1 MHVHS
6 RRGFL
11 RDVLGPAWIGASV
24 LEQAVFRAAQARAQA
39 GSAPTDLFTLE
50 KVADGIYA
58 AVARPAAL
66 INCNAAIFEN
76 AADVLVVDTHS
87 KGSAAAALAAQVRRQ
102 ITAKPVRYV
111 VNTHFHWDHIQGTQA
126 YKKLNPNLQVIA
138 STATRKLIAE
148 LGAARLKASLDEV
161 PKSIERYQKQLAA
174 ATSPQEKARLADI
187 LRQAQAYL
195 TEMRNWTPELPNI
208 TFSDHLVI
216 HDRAHTLHLAFR
228 GRGHTAGDIVIYCPE
243 KKVLASGDLLHG
255 FLPYLGDGY
264 PKEWPATLTACG
276 EFDFQRAIGGHGPVQ
291 HTRER
296 LPQMAAYIAELTE
309 AVVKGKQAGRTIAQL
324 QAQITPATLK
334 SLESGGY
341 GRYVVGNLAA
351 AYGEVGQVEPGD
363 PLVAGV
369 RENVAATFQAL
380 ERT

>member
-1 MHVHS
+1 MHAS
-6 RRGFL
+6 TRRGFL
-11 RDVLGPAWIGASV
+11 RDVLGPAWVGASV
-24 LEQAVFRAAQARAQA
+24 LEQAVFRAALARAQA
-39 GSAPTDLFTLE
+39 PAAPPDLFTLE

-58 AVARPAAL
+58 AIARPAAF

-87 KGSAAAALAAQVRRQ
+87 KGSAAAALAAQVRKQ

-126 YKKLNPNLQVIA
+126 YKKLNPNLQVIS
-138 STATRKLIAE
+138 STATRRLMAE
-148 LGAARLKASLDEV
+148 LGAARLKASLEEV
-161 PKSIERYQKQLAA
+161 PWTIERLRSQLAA
-174 ATSPQEKARLADI
+174 AKSAAEKAQLEDFV
-187 LRQAQAYL
+187 RQAQAYL
-195 TEMRNWTPELPNI
+195 VEMRNWTPELPNI

-216 HDRAHTLHLAFR
+216 HDKAHTLHLAFR
-228 GRGHTAGDIVIYCPE
+228 GRGHTAGDIVVYCLE

-255 FLPYLGDGY
+255 FLPYIGDGY
-264 PKEWPATLTACG
+264 PREWPGTLKSCA
-276 EFDFQRAIGGHGPVQ
+276 EFEFEHAIGGHGDVQ

-309 AVVKGKQAGRTIAQL
+309 AVAKGKQAGRTVQQL

-341 GRYVVGNLAA
+341 GRYVAANLTA
-351 AYGEVGQVEPGD
+351 AYPGLAPSED

-380 ERT
+380 NRT